1 MDALTLSLVSLGG
14 MLVLIALRV
23 PIGIAMGAVAF
34 LGFWYLR
41 NFNVALSALS
51 DTPFVFAASWDL
63 SAIPMFLLMGAI
75 AGNSG
80 IGTTLF
86 RAAHAWFGALPG
98 GLAVATNWAC
108 AGFGAASGSSVA
120 AAAVMA
126 RLAVPEMLKHKYDK
140 GLATGVCASGGT
152 LDALI
157 PPSIT
162 FVIYGVFA
170 EVSVPKLLIAGILPG
185 LLTAAVYM
193 LMIMA
198 RCWINP
204 TLAPPVAFADRAALW
219 RERRDSLAG
228 IWPILVLI
236 IGVIGG
242 LYAGV
247 ATPTEGGAAG
257 AFLAAV
263 IGLAQRKLTLAGFVD
278 ALQDA
283 MATTAQLFF
292 VGIGAILYTKFL
304 ALAGTADM
312 FKQVIGDWALD
323 PLLLVVAVSI
333 VYIILGTFMDP
344 LGMILLTIPVF
355 VPMFAALGLD
365 LVWLG
370 VLVVKYIGISLLTP
384 PVGFNIYVV
393 ASATDNSIPL
403 QTIYRGCYWFLA
415 CEVVIM
421 ALLIAFPQI
430 SLFLP
435 NLMTAFDP
443 FRAPRRSLRCRSRG
457 RIMGTSVPIP
467 KFALLRQA
475 KTSGSAIADVG
486 FIAGG
491 GNAQARCIRRRI
503 RPGSGRCRRCA
514 ATQDRPAACHARRR
528 RALRR
533 RHRRAGIRLV
543 ERRWATAPGAAID
556 RRAAANR
563 RA

>member
-80 IGTTLF
+80 IGTALF

-126 RLAVPEMLKHKYDK
+126 RLAVPEMLKQKYDK

-193 LMIMA
+193 IMIMV
-198 RCWINP
+198 RCSLDP
-204 TLAPPVAFADRAALW
+204 SLAPPVAFADRAALW
-219 RERRDSLAG
+219 RERRASLAG

-236 IGVIGG
+236 VGVIGG

-247 ATPTEGGAAG
+247 ITPTEGGAVG
-257 AFLAAV
+257 ATLAAV
-263 IGLAQRKLTLAGFVD
+263 IGIAQRKLTLAGFLD
-278 ALQDA
+278 ALEDA

-304 ALAGTADM
+304 ALSGTADM
-312 FKQVIGDWALD
+312 FKQLIGQWALD
-323 PLLLVVAVSI
+323 PLLLVIAVSV

-355 VPMFAALGLD
+355 VPMFASLDLD

-403 QTIYRGCYWFLA
+403 QTIYRGCYWFLG

-435 NLMTAFDP
+435 NLM
-443 FRAPRRSLRCRSRG
+443 
-457 RIMGTSVPIP
+457 
-467 KFALLRQA
+467 
-475 KTSGSAIADVG
+475 
-486 FIAGG
+486 
-491 GNAQARCIRRRI
+491 N
-503 RPGSGRCRRCA
+503 
-514 ATQDRPAACHARRR
+514 
-528 RALRR
+528 
-533 RHRRAGIRLV
+533 
-543 ERRWATAPGAAID
+543 
-556 RRAAANR
+556 
-563 RA
+563 

>member
-1 MDALTLSLVSLGG
+1 MDALTLALVSLGA

-34 LGFWYLR
+34 AGFWYLR

-75 AGNSG
+75 AANSG
-80 IGTTLF
+80 IGTALF

-108 AGFGAASGSSVA
+108 AGFGAASGSSIA

-126 RLAVPEMLKHKYDK
+126 RLAVPEMLKQKYDK

-157 PPSIT
+157 PPSIL

-193 LMIMA
+193 IMIMV
-198 RCWINP
+198 RCSLDP
-204 TLAPPVAFADRAALW
+204 SLAPPVQFPDRAALW
-219 RERRDSLAG
+219 RERWDSLAG
-228 IWPILVLI
+228 IWPVLILI
-236 IGVIGG
+236 IGVMGG
-242 LYAGV
+242 LYAGIV
-247 ATPTEGGAAG
+247 TPTEGGAVG
-257 AFLAAV
+257 AFLAAL
-263 IGLAQRKLTLAGFVD
+263 IGLVQRKLSLEGFID
-278 ALQDA
+278 ALKDA
-283 MATTAQLFF
+283 MTTTSQLFF
-292 VGIGAILYTKFL
+292 VGIGAILFTKFL
-304 ALAGTADM
+304 ALSGTADM
-312 FKQVIGDWALD
+312 FKEVIGQWALN
-323 PLLLVVAVSI
+323 PLLLVIAVSVI
-333 VYIILGTFMDP
+333 YIILGTFMDP

-355 VPMFAALGLD
+355 VPMFSALNLD
-365 LVWLG
+365 LVWFG

-393 ASATDNSIPL
+393 ATATDNSIPL

-430 SLFLP
+430 SLYLP
-435 NLMTAFDP
+435 NLM
-443 FRAPRRSLRCRSRG
+443 G
-457 RIMGTSVPIP
+457 
-467 KFALLRQA
+467 
-475 KTSGSAIADVG
+475 
-486 FIAGG
+486 
-491 GNAQARCIRRRI
+491 
-503 RPGSGRCRRCA
+503 
-514 ATQDRPAACHARRR
+514 
-528 RALRR
+528 
-533 RHRRAGIRLV
+533 
-543 ERRWATAPGAAID
+543 
-556 RRAAANR
+556 
-563 RA
+563 

>member
-80 IGTTLF
+80 IGTALF

-170 EVSVPKLLIAGILPG
+170 EVSVPRLLIAGILPG

-193 LMIMA
+193 IMIMV
-198 RCWINP
+198 RCSLNP
-204 TLAPPVAFADRAALW
+204 SLAPPVAFADRAALW
-219 RERRDSLAG
+219 RERRASLAG

-236 IGVIGG
+236 VGVIGG

-247 ATPTEGGAAG
+247 ITPTEGGAVG
-257 AFLAAV
+257 ATLAAV
-263 IGLAQRKLTLAGFVD
+263 IGIAQRKLTLAGF
-278 ALQDA
+278 LESLEDA

-304 ALAGTADM
+304 ALSGTADM
-312 FKQVIGDWALD
+312 FKQLIGQWALD
-323 PLLLVVAVSI
+323 PLLLVIAVSI

-355 VPMFAALGLD
+355 VPMFASLDLD
-365 LVWLG
+365 LVWFG

-403 QTIYRGCYWFLA
+403 RTIYRGCYWFLG
-415 CEVVIM
+415 CEVLIM

-435 NLMTAFDP
+435 NLM
-443 FRAPRRSLRCRSRG
+443 
-457 RIMGTSVPIP
+457 
-467 KFALLRQA
+467 
-475 KTSGSAIADVG
+475 
-486 FIAGG
+486 
-491 GNAQARCIRRRI
+491 N
-503 RPGSGRCRRCA
+503 
-514 ATQDRPAACHARRR
+514 
-528 RALRR
+528 
-533 RHRRAGIRLV
+533 
-543 ERRWATAPGAAID
+543 
-556 RRAAANR
+556 
-563 RA
+563 

>member
-1 MDALTLSLVSLGG
+1 MDALMLSLVSLGG

-34 LGFWYLR
+34 LGFCYLR

-80 IGTTLF
+80 IGTALF

-126 RLAVPEMLKHKYDK
+126 RLAVPEMLKQKYDK

-193 LMIMA
+193 IMIMV
-198 RCWINP
+198 RCSIDP
-204 TLAPPVAFADRAALW
+204 SLAPPVAFADRAALW
-219 RERRDSLAG
+219 RERRASLAG

-236 IGVIGG
+236 VGVIGG

-247 ATPTEGGAAG
+247 ITPTEGGAVG
-257 AFLAAV
+257 AALAAV
-263 IGLAQRKLTLAGFVD
+263 IGIAQRKLTLAGFLD
-278 ALQDA
+278 ALEDA

-292 VGIGAILYTKFL
+292 VGIGAILYTKSSRSP
-304 ALAGTADM
+304 A
-312 FKQVIGDWALD
+312 
-323 PLLLVVAVSI
+323 
-333 VYIILGTFMDP
+333 
-344 LGMILLTIPVF
+344 
-355 VPMFAALGLD
+355 
-365 LVWLG
+365 
-370 VLVVKYIGISLLTP
+370 P
-384 PVGFNIYVV
+384 PTC
-393 ASATDNSIPL
+393 SS
-403 QTIYRGCYWFLA
+403 
-415 CEVVIM
+415 
-421 ALLIAFPQI
+421 
-430 SLFLP
+430 S
-435 NLMTAFDP
+435 
-443 FRAPRRSLRCRSRG
+443 
-457 RIMGTSVPIP
+457 
-467 KFALLRQA
+467 
-475 KTSGSAIADVG
+475 
-486 FIAGG
+486 
-491 GNAQARCIRRRI
+491 
-503 RPGSGRCRRCA
+503 
-514 ATQDRPAACHARRR
+514 
-528 RALRR
+528 
-533 RHRRAGIRLV
+533 
-543 ERRWATAPGAAID
+543 
-556 RRAAANR
+556 
-563 RA
+563 

>member
-1 MDALTLSLVSLGG
+1 MDALTLALVSLGA

-51 DTPFVFAASWDL
+51 DTPFVFAANWDL

-75 AGNSG
+75 AANSG
-80 IGTTLF
+80 IGTALF

-108 AGFGAASGSSVA
+108 AGFGAASGSSIA

-126 RLAVPEMLKHKYDK
+126 RLAVPEMLKQKYDK

-157 PPSIT
+157 PPSIL

-193 LMIMA
+193 IMIMV
-198 RCWINP
+198 RCSIDP
-204 TLAPPVAFADRAALW
+204 SLAPKVEFPDRAALW
-219 RERRDSLAG
+219 RERWDSLAG
-228 IWPILVLI
+228 IWPVLVLI
-236 IGVIGG
+236 VGVMGG

-247 ATPTEGGAAG
+247 VTPTEGGAAG
-257 AFLAAV
+257 AFLAAL
-263 IGLAQRKLTLAGFVD
+263 IGLVQRKLTLEGFID
-278 ALQDA
+278 ALKDA
-283 MATTAQLFF
+283 MATTSQLFF
-292 VGIGAILYTKFL
+292 VGIGAILFTKFL
-304 ALAGTADM
+304 ALSGSADM
-312 FKQVIGDWALD
+312 FKEAIGQWALN

-355 VPMFAALGLD
+355 VPMFAALNLD
-365 LVWLG
+365 LVWFG
-370 VLVVKYIGISLLTP
+370 VIVVKYIGISLLTP

-393 ASATDNSIPL
+393 ATATNNSIPL
-403 QTIYRGCYWFLA
+403 GTIYRGCYWFLA

-421 ALLIAFPQI
+421 TLLIAFPQI

-435 NLMTAFDP
+435 GLM
-443 FRAPRRSLRCRSRG
+443 
-457 RIMGTSVPIP
+457 
-467 KFALLRQA
+467 
-475 KTSGSAIADVG
+475 
-486 FIAGG
+486 
-491 GNAQARCIRRRI
+491 N
-503 RPGSGRCRRCA
+503 
-514 ATQDRPAACHARRR
+514 
-528 RALRR
+528 
-533 RHRRAGIRLV
+533 
-543 ERRWATAPGAAID
+543 
-556 RRAAANR
+556 
-563 RA
+563 

>member
-80 IGTTLF
+80 IGTALF

-247 ATPTEGGAAG
+247 VTPTEGGAAG
-257 AFLAAV
+257 AFLAAI

-435 NLMTAFDP
+435 NLM
-443 FRAPRRSLRCRSRG
+443 S
-457 RIMGTSVPIP
+457 
-467 KFALLRQA
+467 
-475 KTSGSAIADVG
+475 
-486 FIAGG
+486 
-491 GNAQARCIRRRI
+491 
-503 RPGSGRCRRCA
+503 
-514 ATQDRPAACHARRR
+514 
-528 RALRR
+528 
-533 RHRRAGIRLV
+533 
-543 ERRWATAPGAAID
+543 
-556 RRAAANR
+556 
-563 RA
+563 

>member
-80 IGTTLF
+80 IGTALF

-170 EVSVPKLLIAGILPG
+170 EVSVPKLLIAGVLPG

-193 LMIMA
+193 IMIMV
-198 RCWINP
+198 RCSLNP
-204 TLAPPVAFADRAALW
+204 SLAPPVAFADRAALW
-219 RERRDSLAG
+219 RERRASLAG

-236 IGVIGG
+236 VGVIGG

-247 ATPTEGGAAG
+247 ITPTEGGAVG
-257 AFLAAV
+257 ATLAAV
-263 IGLAQRKLTLAGFVD
+263 IGIAQRKLTLAGF
-278 ALQDA
+278 LESLEDA

-304 ALAGTADM
+304 ALSGTADM
-312 FKQVIGDWALD
+312 FKQLIGQWALD
-323 PLLLVVAVSI
+323 PLLLVIAVSI

-355 VPMFAALGLD
+355 VPMFASLDLD
-365 LVWLG
+365 LVWFG

-403 QTIYRGCYWFLA
+403 KTIYRGCYWFLG
-415 CEVVIM
+415 CEVLIM

-435 NLMTAFDP
+435 NLM
-443 FRAPRRSLRCRSRG
+443 
-457 RIMGTSVPIP
+457 
-467 KFALLRQA
+467 
-475 KTSGSAIADVG
+475 
-486 FIAGG
+486 
-491 GNAQARCIRRRI
+491 N
-503 RPGSGRCRRCA
+503 
-514 ATQDRPAACHARRR
+514 
-528 RALRR
+528 
-533 RHRRAGIRLV
+533 
-543 ERRWATAPGAAID
+543 
-556 RRAAANR
+556 
-563 RA
+563 

>member
-23 PIGIAMGAVAF
+23 PIGIAMGSVAF
-34 LGFWYLR
+34 FGFWSLHNA
-41 NFNVALSALS
+41 NFAPGPLT

-80 IGTTLF
+80 IGTALF
-86 RAAHAWFGALPG
+86 RAAHAWFGGLPG

-126 RLAVPEMLKHKYDK
+126 RLAVPEMLKRKYDK

-157 PPSIT
+157 PPSIS

-193 LMIMA
+193 LMIIA

-204 TLAPPVAFADRAALW
+204 SLAPPAAYEDRALLW
-219 RERRDSLAG
+219 RERWQSLAG

-236 IGVIGG
+236 VGVIGG
-242 LYAGV
+242 LYLGV
-247 ATPTEGGAAG
+247 VTPTEGGAAG

-263 IGLAQRKLTLAGFVD
+263 IGMAQRKLTLAGFID
-278 ALQDA
+278 ALRDA
-283 MATTAQLFF
+283 MGTTAQLFF

-304 ALAGTADM
+304 ALSGTADM
-312 FKQVIGDWALD
+312 FKEMIGQWALD

-333 VYIILGTFMDP
+333 IYIILGTFMDP

-355 VPMFAALGLD
+355 VPMFAALNLD
-365 LVWLG
+365 LVWFG
-370 VLVVKYIGISLLTP
+370 VLVVKFIGISLLTP

-393 ASATDNSIPL
+393 ATATDNSIPL
-403 QTIYRGCYWFLA
+403 STIYRGCYWFLA

-435 NLMTAFDP
+435 GLMT
-443 FRAPRRSLRCRSRG
+443 
-457 RIMGTSVPIP
+457 
-467 KFALLRQA
+467 
-475 KTSGSAIADVG
+475 
-486 FIAGG
+486 
-491 GNAQARCIRRRI
+491 
-503 RPGSGRCRRCA
+503 
-514 ATQDRPAACHARRR
+514 
-528 RALRR
+528 
-533 RHRRAGIRLV
+533 
-543 ERRWATAPGAAID
+543 
-556 RRAAANR
+556 
-563 RA
+563 

>member
-14 MLVLIALRV
+14 MLGLIALRV

-51 DTPFVFAASWDL
+51 DTPFVFAANWDL

-80 IGTTLF
+80 IGTALF

-126 RLAVPEMLKHKYDK
+126 RLAVPEMLKQKYDK

-193 LMIMA
+193 IMIMA
-198 RCWINP
+198 RCSLNP
-204 TLAPPVAFADRAALW
+204 SLAPPVAFADRAALW
-219 RERRDSLAG
+219 RERRASLAG

-236 IGVIGG
+236 VGVIGG

-247 ATPTEGGAAG
+247 ITPTEGGAVG
-257 AFLAAV
+257 ATLAAV
-263 IGLAQRKLTLAGFVD
+263 IGIAQRKLTLAGFLD
-278 ALQDA
+278 ALEDA

-304 ALAGTADM
+304 ALSGTADM
-312 FKQVIGDWALD
+312 FKQLIGQWALD
-323 PLLLVVAVSI
+323 PLLLVIAVSV

-355 VPMFAALGLD
+355 VPMFASLDLD
-365 LVWLG
+365 LVWFG

-403 QTIYRGCYWFLA
+403 QTIYRGCYWFLG
-415 CEVVIM
+415 CEVLIM

-435 NLMTAFDP
+435 NLM
-443 FRAPRRSLRCRSRG
+443 
-457 RIMGTSVPIP
+457 
-467 KFALLRQA
+467 
-475 KTSGSAIADVG
+475 
-486 FIAGG
+486 
-491 GNAQARCIRRRI
+491 N
-503 RPGSGRCRRCA
+503 
-514 ATQDRPAACHARRR
+514 
-528 RALRR
+528 
-533 RHRRAGIRLV
+533 
-543 ERRWATAPGAAID
+543 
-556 RRAAANR
+556 
-563 RA
+563 

>member
-1 MDALTLSLVSLGG
+1 MDPLTLASVSLGA

-34 LGFWYLR
+34 AGFWYLR

-75 AGNSG
+75 AANSG
-80 IGTTLF
+80 IGTALF
-86 RAAHAWFGALPG
+86 RAAHAWFGGLPG

-108 AGFGAASGSSVA
+108 AGFGAASGSSIA

-126 RLAVPEMLKHKYDK
+126 RLAVPEMLKQKYDK

-157 PPSIT
+157 PPSIL

-193 LMIMA
+193 IMIMA
-198 RCWINP
+198 RCSIDP
-204 TLAPPVAFADRAALW
+204 SLAPKVEFPDRSALW
-219 RERRDSLAG
+219 RERWDSLRG
-228 IWPILVLI
+228 IWPVLVLI
-236 IGVIGG
+236 IGVMGG

-247 ATPTEGGAAG
+247 VTPTEGGAVG
-257 AFLAAV
+257 AFLAAL
-263 IGLAQRKLTLAGFVD
+263 IGLVQRKLSVEGFID
-278 ALQDA
+278 ALKDA

-292 VGIGAILYTKFL
+292 VGIGAILFTKFL
-304 ALAGTADM
+304 ALSGTADM
-312 FKQVIGDWALD
+312 FKEVIGQWALN
-323 PLLLVVAVSI
+323 PLLLVIAVSVI
-333 VYIILGTFMDP
+333 YIILGTFMDP

-355 VPMFAALGLD
+355 VPMFAALNLD
-365 LVWLG
+365 LVWFG

-393 ASATDNSIPL
+393 ATATNNSIPL

-435 NLMTAFDP
+435 NLM
-443 FRAPRRSLRCRSRG
+443 
-457 RIMGTSVPIP
+457 
-467 KFALLRQA
+467 
-475 KTSGSAIADVG
+475 
-486 FIAGG
+486 
-491 GNAQARCIRRRI
+491 N
-503 RPGSGRCRRCA
+503 
-514 ATQDRPAACHARRR
+514 
-528 RALRR
+528 
-533 RHRRAGIRLV
+533 
-543 ERRWATAPGAAID
+543 
-556 RRAAANR
+556 
-563 RA
+563 

>member
-1 MDALTLSLVSLGG
+1 MDALTLALVSLGA
-14 MLVLIALRV
+14 MLVLMALRI
-23 PIGIAMGAVAF
+23 PIGIAMGSVAF
-34 LGFWYLR
+34 FGFWYLR

-75 AGNSG
+75 AANSG
-80 IGTTLF
+80 IGTALF
-86 RAAHAWFGALPG
+86 RAAHAWFGGLPG

-108 AGFGAASGSSVA
+108 AGFGAASGSSIA

-126 RLAVPEMLKHKYDK
+126 RLAVPEMLKQKYDK

-157 PPSIT
+157 PPSIL

-193 LMIMA
+193 IMIMV
-198 RCWINP
+198 RCSIDP
-204 TLAPPVAFADRAALW
+204 SLAPKVEYPDRAALW
-219 RERRDSLAG
+219 RERWDSLAG
-228 IWPILVLI
+228 IWPVLVLI
-236 IGVIGG
+236 IGVMGG

-247 ATPTEGGAAG
+247 VTPTEGGAVG
-257 AFLAAV
+257 AFLAAL
-263 IGLAQRKLTLAGFVD
+263 IGVVQRKLNVEGFIE
-278 ALQDA
+278 ALKDA

-292 VGIGAILYTKFL
+292 VGMGAILFTKFL
-304 ALAGTADM
+304 ALSGTADM
-312 FKQVIGDWALD
+312 FKEVIGQWALN
-323 PLLLVVAVSI
+323 PLLLVVAISI
-333 VYIILGTFMDP
+333 IYIILGTFMDP

-355 VPMFAALGLD
+355 VPMFAALNLD

-393 ASATDNSIPL
+393 ATATDNSIPL

-421 ALLIAFPQI
+421 TLLIAFPQI

-435 NLMTAFDP
+435 SLM
-443 FRAPRRSLRCRSRG
+443 
-457 RIMGTSVPIP
+457 
-467 KFALLRQA
+467 K
-475 KTSGSAIADVG
+475 
-486 FIAGG
+486 
-491 GNAQARCIRRRI
+491 
-503 RPGSGRCRRCA
+503 
-514 ATQDRPAACHARRR
+514 
-528 RALRR
+528 
-533 RHRRAGIRLV
+533 
-543 ERRWATAPGAAID
+543 
-556 RRAAANR
+556 
-563 RA
+563 

>member
-80 IGTTLF
+80 IGTALF

-126 RLAVPEMLKHKYDK
+126 RLAVPEMLKQKYDK

-193 LMIMA
+193 IMIMA
-198 RCWINP
+198 RCSLNP
-204 TLAPPVAFADRAALW
+204 SLAPPVAFADRAALW
-219 RERRDSLAG
+219 RERRASLAG

-236 IGVIGG
+236 VGVIGG

-247 ATPTEGGAAG
+247 ITPTEGGAVG
-257 AFLAAV
+257 AALAAV
-263 IGLAQRKLTLAGFVD
+263 IGIAQRKLTLAGFLD
-278 ALQDA
+278 ALEDA

-304 ALAGTADM
+304 ALSGTADM
-312 FKQVIGDWALD
+312 FKQLIGQWALD
-323 PLLLVVAVSI
+323 PLLLVIAVSV

-355 VPMFAALGLD
+355 VPMFASLDLD
-365 LVWLG
+365 LVWFG

-403 QTIYRGCYWFLA
+403 QTIYRGCYWFLG
-415 CEVVIM
+415 CEVLIM

-435 NLMTAFDP
+435 NLM
-443 FRAPRRSLRCRSRG
+443 
-457 RIMGTSVPIP
+457 
-467 KFALLRQA
+467 
-475 KTSGSAIADVG
+475 
-486 FIAGG
+486 
-491 GNAQARCIRRRI
+491 N
-503 RPGSGRCRRCA
+503 
-514 ATQDRPAACHARRR
+514 
-528 RALRR
+528 
-533 RHRRAGIRLV
+533 
-543 ERRWATAPGAAID
+543 
-556 RRAAANR
+556 
-563 RA
+563 

>member
-1 MDALTLSLVSLGG
+1 MDALTLALVGLGA

-34 LGFWYLR
+34 AGFWYLR

-51 DTPFVFAASWDL
+51 DTPFVFAANWDL

-75 AGNSG
+75 AANSG
-80 IGTTLF
+80 IGTALF
-86 RAAHAWFGALPG
+86 RAAHAWFGGLPG

-108 AGFGAASGSSVA
+108 AGFGAASGSSIA

-126 RLAVPEMLKHKYDK
+126 RLAVPEMLKQKYDK

-157 PPSIT
+157 PPSIL

-193 LMIMA
+193 IMIMV
-198 RCWINP
+198 RCSIDP
-204 TLAPPVAFADRAALW
+204 SLAPKVAFPDRAALW
-219 RERRDSLAG
+219 RERWDSLAG
-228 IWPILVLI
+228 IWPVLVLI
-236 IGVIGG
+236 IGVMGG

-247 ATPTEGGAAG
+247 VTPTEGGAVG
-257 AFLAAV
+257 AFLAAL
-263 IGLAQRKLTLAGFVD
+263 IGLVQRKLTVEGFTD
-278 ALQDA
+278 ALKDA

-292 VGIGAILYTKFL
+292 VGIGAILFTKFL
-304 ALAGTADM
+304 ALSGTADM
-312 FKQVIGDWALD
+312 FKEVIGQWALN
-323 PLLLVVAVSI
+323 PLLLVVAVSVI
-333 VYIILGTFMDP
+333 YIILGTFMDP

-355 VPMFAALGLD
+355 VPMFAALNLD
-365 LVWLG
+365 LVWFG

-393 ASATDNSIPL
+393 ATATDNSIPL

-435 NLMTAFDP
+435 NLM
-443 FRAPRRSLRCRSRG
+443 
-457 RIMGTSVPIP
+457 
-467 KFALLRQA
+467 
-475 KTSGSAIADVG
+475 
-486 FIAGG
+486 
-491 GNAQARCIRRRI
+491 N
-503 RPGSGRCRRCA
+503 
-514 ATQDRPAACHARRR
+514 
-528 RALRR
+528 
-533 RHRRAGIRLV
+533 
-543 ERRWATAPGAAID
+543 
-556 RRAAANR
+556 
-563 RA
+563 